1 MDLVLETNATGDNVI
16 KDLDLGKKV
25 LTVLERHY
33 AGHDWFVNC
42 CHESGVVTIQLMY
55 EGQDL
60 EVRIWKYGMVLHIP
74 KLMFLDGGQFDH
86 KIKMTGGELLER
98 YNMARAAVRENSL
111 VDFFS
116 KGIETANMVM

>member
-1 MDLVLETNATGDNVI
+1 MELVLETHATGDNAI
-16 KDLDLGKKV
+16 KDLALGKKA
-25 LTVLERHY
+25 LTVLEQHY

-55 EGQDL
+55 EGKDL
-60 EVRIWKYGMVLHIP
+60 EVRIWKYGMVLHID
-74 KLMFLDGGQFDH
+74 KLLQMDGNNFDY

-111 VDFFS
+111 VDFFN
-116 KGIETANMVM
+116 KGIETSHMVM